1 MVNTL
6 LARRMEDAGLT
17 QQELAEALNRR
28 IGDFTGRPGSLTD
41 RHIRNWLD
49 GTTTR
54 PQAKQR
60 RALEE
65 EFGCSAQELGFAAK
79 SNPAPPEDPMRRRTL
94 ASTAA
99 GLAAGAAL
107 PRKTP
112 TTAPRVGMS
121 DADRLET
128 EFARLVAADN
138 QFGGTINLETRALAF
153 AHHAMELQAV
163 GYTTQ
168 RVRARLYG
176 LAAAFTGTA
185 LWAAV
190 DDHAPDRAQ
199 QHLDRAMTLA
209 GLSGSPEIQ
218 VRLWGHAAVLANQQR
233 RPHDA
238 LAAAQAGRASSV
250 CRRDPLYRSLT
261 AARLA
266 GIQAQT
272 GQRSSALRSLG
283 QAAEAFEQADHGAP
297 RPVWMVFFDRSELD
311 GLGAIALGRLG
322 EHSQAEAYLHRTLS
336 RLRPGYDRNRVYY
349 GALLALAQLRQRDVE
364 QACATAAT
372 VAAPDNAKART
383 GRIARLLDEFT
394 RELSVATPRSSVAA
408 QWRETYTSRQG
419 DPR

>member
-1 MVNTL
+1 MVNMF
-6 LARRMEDAGLT
+6 LASRMEDAGLT

-28 IGDFTGRPGSLTD
+28 IGEFTGSLGTLTD

-49 GTTTR
+49 GTTAR

-79 SNPAPPEDPMRRRTL
+79 STPAAPEVPMRRRTL

-107 PRKTP
+107 PRNTP
-112 TTAPRVGMS
+112 TAAPRVGMS
-121 DADRLET
+121 DVDRLET

-138 QFGGTINLETRALAF
+138 RFGGSISLETRALAF

-176 LAAAFTGTA
+176 LTAAFTSTA

-199 QHLDRAMTLA
+199 RHLDRAMTLA
-209 GLSGSPEIQ
+209 GLSGNSEIL
-218 VRLWGHAAVLANQQR
+218 VRLWGHAAILANQQR

-250 CRRDPLYRSLT
+250 CRRDPLFRSLT

-266 GIQAQT
+266 GIQAKT
-272 GQRSSALRSLG
+272 GQRSAVLRSLG
-283 QAAEAFEQADHGAP
+283 QAAEAFEQADHRAP
-297 RPVWMVFFDRSELD
+297 RPAWMTFFDRSELD
-311 GLGAIALGRLG
+311 GLSALALGRLG

-336 RLRPGYDRNRVYY
+336 RLRPGYDRNRAYY

-364 QACATAAT
+364 EACATVAT
-372 VAAPDNAKART
+372 VAAPDNVEART
-383 GRIARLLDEFT
+383 GRTARLLDDFA
-394 RELSVATPRSSVAA
+394 RELSAAAPRSSVVA
-408 QWRETYTSRQG
+408 QCKETMSRQG
-419 DPR
+419 DSQ

>member
-6 LARRMEDAGLT
+6 LADRMEDAGMT
-17 QQELAEALNRR
+17 QQELADALNRR
-28 IGDFTGRPGSLTD
+28 IDGFTGRPGSLTD
-41 RHIRNWLD
+41 RHIRNWLK
-49 GTTTR
+49 GTTTW

-65 EFGCSAQELGFAAK
+65 EFGCSAQELGFAVK
-79 SNPAPPEDPMRRRTL
+79 DKPAPPEDPMRRRTL
-94 ASTAA
+94 TGTAA

-112 TTAPRVGMS
+112 TAVPRVGMS
-121 DADRLET
+121 DADRLEA

-138 QFGGTINLETRALAF
+138 RFGGSVGVETRALAF

-168 RVRARLYG
+168 RVRGRLYG
-176 LAAAFTGTA
+176 LAAAFTSTA

-209 GLSGSPEIQ
+209 GLSGSSEIH
-218 VRLWGHAAVLANQQR
+218 VRLWGHAAMLANQQR

-266 GIQAQT
+266 GTQAQT

-283 QAAEAFEQADHGAP
+283 QAAEAFEQADHRAP
-297 RPVWMVFFDRSELD
+297 RPAWMIFFDRSELD

-349 GALLALAQLRQRDVE
+349 GTLLALAQLRQGDVE
-364 QACATAAT
+364 QACTTAAT
-372 VAAPDNAKART
+372 VAAPDNAKARS
-383 GRIARLLDEFT
+383 GRTAILLNEFT
-394 RELSVATPRSSVAA
+394 RELSVTAPRSSAAA
-408 QWRETYTSRQG
+408 QWNETYTSRQG
-419 DPR
+419 GPR